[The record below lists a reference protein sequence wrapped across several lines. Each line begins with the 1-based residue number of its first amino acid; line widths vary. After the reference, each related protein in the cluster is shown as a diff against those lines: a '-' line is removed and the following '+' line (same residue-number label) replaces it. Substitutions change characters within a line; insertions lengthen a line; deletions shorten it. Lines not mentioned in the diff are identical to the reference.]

1 MKAGDEWHIMIA
13 ERFGALPETTD
24 GSGNPQA
31 ISTEDTIM
39 LRRIFV
45 GAAIASTIFAGT
57 SAAYADYNKPE
68 KDDKEVECNQTNS
81 NGGLVPILNQL
92 LNLNNSPINVNV
104 LGNQLQQFEW
114 CEDQD

>member
-1 MKAGDEWHIMIA
+1 MIA

-68 KDDKEVECNQTNS
+68 KDKEVECNQTNS
-81 NGGLVPILNQL
+81 NGGPRSHPQPAAQPEQQPGQRQRPGDPEPAVRVVRGPGLV
-92 LNLNNSPINVNV
+92 
-104 LGNQLQQFEW
+104 
-114 CEDQD
+114 